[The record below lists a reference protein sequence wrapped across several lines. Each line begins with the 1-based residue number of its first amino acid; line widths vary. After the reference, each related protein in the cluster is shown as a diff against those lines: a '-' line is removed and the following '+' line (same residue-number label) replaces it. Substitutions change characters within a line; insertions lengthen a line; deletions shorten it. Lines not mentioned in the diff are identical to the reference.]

1 LVIKRIVSVV
11 DDDKSVRDGL
21 SSLLRSLGTES
32 HCFASSA
39 EFLSSP
45 LVDGSDCLIADIQMP
60 GMNGLELQE
69 ELARRGSR
77 MPIIFITAFPNRAAM
92 ERAQAGGAICF
103 LEKPFDARTIEQ
115 CLNAAFARRSDR
127 MT

>member
-1 LVIKRIVSVV
+1 MIKRIVSVV

-21 SSLLRSLGTES
+21 SSLLRSLGAEG

-39 EFLSSP
+39 EFLGSP
-45 LVDGSDCLIADIQMP
+45 FVEGSDCLIADVQMP

-77 MPIIFITAFPNRAAM
+77 LPIIFITAFPNRVAR
-92 ERAQAGGAICF
+92 ERAEAGGAICF

-115 CLNAAFARRSDR
+115 CLNAAFARRSDT